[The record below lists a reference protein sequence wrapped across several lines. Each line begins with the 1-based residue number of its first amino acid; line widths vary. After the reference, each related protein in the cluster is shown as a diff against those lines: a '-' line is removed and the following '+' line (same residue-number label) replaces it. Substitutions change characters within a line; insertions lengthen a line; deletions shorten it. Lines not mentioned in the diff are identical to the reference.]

1 MTRAYAW
8 LLRMY
13 PRGEWA
19 LFSAEMLAT
28 FKEAAREHRG
38 RGWAVYAR
46 FALREILGLFAGA
59 VRAWF
64 AAWREAP
71 ALDLTKMR
79 PPGVPRQA
87 YAEALDE
94 VIEAQRSVESNL
106 ARMQHAIYRHEF
118 VKARFY
124 SEQDRKAREL
134 LRLLRKRHGIA
145 E

>member
-1 MTRAYAW
+1 MTRVYAW

-13 PRGEWA
+13 PRGDRA

-28 FKEAAREHRG
+28 FKEAAKEHRG
-38 RGWAVYAR
+38 RGWTVFAR
-46 FALREILGLFAGA
+46 FALEEILGLLAGA
-59 VRAWF
+59 VRAWL

-94 VIEAQRSVESNL
+94 VIEAQRLVESNL

-118 VKARFY
+118 AKARFY
-124 SEQDRKAREL
+124 SEEDRKAREL

>member
-64 AAWREAP
+64 AARRAAP
-71 ALDLTKMR
+71 SLRRSPRRGDRSATVGRVEPGAHATRHL
-79 PPGVPRQA
+79 PPRIRQSA
-87 YAEALDE
+87 
-94 VIEAQRSVESNL
+94 V
-106 ARMQHAIYRHEF
+106 
-118 VKARFY
+118 
-124 SEQDRKAREL
+124 L
-134 LRLLRKRHGIA
+134 LRTRP
-145 E
+145 

>member
-28 FKEAAREHRG
+28 FKEAAGEHRG

-106 ARMQHAIYRHEF
+106 AHATRHLP
-118 VKARFY
+118 ARIRR
-124 SEQDRKAREL
+124 SEDL
-134 LRLLRKRHGIA
+134 LRTRPQGA
-145 E
+145 GASSPAA

>member
-28 FKEAAREHRG
+28 FKEAAKEHRG
-38 RGWAVYAR
+38 RGWTVFAR
-46 FALREILGLFAGA
+46 FAIEEILGLLAGA
-59 VRAWF
+59 ARAWLV
-64 AAWREAP
+64 AWREAP

-94 VIEAQRSVESNL
+94 MIEAQRLVESNL

-118 VKARFY
+118 AKARFY

>member
-106 ARMQHAIYRHEF
+106 AHATRHLPPRIRQSA
-118 VKARFY
+118 V
-124 SEQDRKAREL
+124 L
-134 LRLLRKRHGIA
+134 LRTRPQGA
-145 E
+145 GASSPAA